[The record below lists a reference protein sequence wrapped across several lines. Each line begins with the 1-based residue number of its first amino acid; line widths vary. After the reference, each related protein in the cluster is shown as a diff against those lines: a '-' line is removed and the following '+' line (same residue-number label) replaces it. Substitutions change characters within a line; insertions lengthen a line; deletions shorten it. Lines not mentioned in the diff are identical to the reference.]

1 MKAVAT
7 APAPAALHAAST
19 DADTVRAFLSQAELE
34 LRKPLSLIQGY
45 IETLK
50 SGVVKSGEQLGRC
63 LDVMDKHSRR
73 LMHVLEDMNAVANL
87 EPAESLWNCDAALML
102 RHIEVAVEHLAA
114 ELVTREIAVTHHVPA
129 GSSCMRLDRRLWQ
142 IVLIKLIE
150 ALLKMPGSG
159 FRIHLEAIWKKNGLT
174 LSASAES
181 TQADGTTDSSCC
193 MPMPPQNYGE
203 LELLVARRIAELAG
217 GAITF
222 TCEACGS
229 ARIQLLIPGRI
240 GPAIPST
247 PS

>member
-1 MKAVAT
+1 MKAAAT

-19 DADTVRAFLSQAELE
+19 EADTVRAFLFQAELE

-50 SGVVKSGEQLGRC
+50 SGVVKGGEQLGRC
-63 LDVMDKHSRR
+63 LEIMDKHSRR

-87 EPAESLWNCDAALML
+87 EPAESVWNCDAALML
-102 RHIEVAVEHLAA
+102 RNIEVAVDHLAP
-114 ELVTREIAVTHHVPA
+114 ELVAREIAVTHHVPA

-142 IVLIKLIE
+142 IVLIKLLE

-181 TQADGTTDSSCC
+181 TQPDGTDSSCC

-240 GPAIPST
+240 GPAIQSKPS
-247 PS
+247 